1 MRTLTIATRRLTQNE
16 YEDIDNLLE
25 EAGQTMID
33 REKELSKIFD
43 VVETELTL
51 LGATGVED
59 QLQEYVPETLES
71 LKAAGIKVINLKNEL
86 TSLSSI

>member
-1 MRTLTIATRRLTQNE
+1 MQLGLRTLTIATRRLTQNE

-33 REKELSKIFD
+33 REKELSKTFD

-59 QLQEYVPETLES
+59 QLQEDVPETLES
-71 LKAAGIKVINLKNEL
+71 LKAAGIKVINLKNK
-86 TSLSSI
+86 